1 MRTINKFS
9 KFLFIPIGLFFLQS
23 CFVAKTY
30 ESPNVKTTG
39 LYRIDTTTALDST
52 SMADI
57 PWQQV
62 FTDTIL
68 QRYINQAIENNYDIR
83 IAIQNIN
90 TAKAYLRQGQSGQL
104 PTLNVQAGY
113 NLLHPSKYG
122 QYGATGQDPLQ
133 QYNLTANLSWEA
145 DIWGKIRSQEKALNA
160 KYLQTLAAHKAVKT
174 RLISSVASIYYQL
187 LALDKQEKI
196 TKQSIKNSKNSLE
209 VTKSMKEA
217 GYANVTAAAVKQTE
231 AQVYNSQVILLGLK
245 NNVKHLENTLSIL
258 LAQKPHSIKRSAL
271 NQQQITTTL
280 KTGVP
285 SLLMK
290 NRPDVIAAEYN
301 LINAFEL
308 TNVAKASFYPSLTIT
323 ASAGLSSLAIDNWF
337 TGDAFLASIGA
348 GLLAPIFNHRQIRTQ
363 YEVALTQ
370 KETALL
376 NYKQT
381 ILNAGEDVANALTDY
396 KNATEKIAIQTKQV
410 DALQK
415 ATDYSQELL
424 KYGLAT
430 YLQVLTARDQALNA
444 ELGIIDSRYQQL
456 DAMVSLYQALGGG
469 WE

>member
-1 MRTINKFS
+1 
-9 KFLFIPIGLFFLQS
+9 
-23 CFVAKTY
+23 
-30 ESPNVKTTG
+30 
-39 LYRIDTTTALDST
+39 
-52 SMADI
+52 
-57 PWQQV
+57 
-62 FTDTIL
+62 
-68 QRYINQAIENNYDIR
+68 
-83 IAIQNIN
+83 
-90 TAKAYLRQGQSGQL
+90 
-104 PTLNVQAGY
+104 
-113 NLLHPSKYG
+113 
-122 QYGATGQDPLQ
+122 
-133 QYNLTANLSWEA
+133 EA

-381 ILNAGEDVANALTDY
+381 
-396 KNATEKIAIQTKQV
+396 KQV